1 MTSRLPALLVSVSAL
16 TACAGVPTPPPGP
29 ATPTVADNHRIEV
42 TQENQRLD
50 IAIAPGQ
57 PTLTSK
63 ARSDLAAFASGY
75 LRTGHGALI
84 MSTPSGAPNADA
96 ASLAANEARLT
107 LTEAGVPYA
116 AIAGSTYDASGAADA
131 PIIVTFTRF
140 EAQAPDCEPLST
152 QNLNGFAASNNQPW
166 PSFGCSRQAN
176 LAAMIEDPRDLL
188 YPRDEDPR
196 DSNRRAVMLDHY
208 RSGEVTHATRD
219 ADERITISNAV
230 Q

>member
-1 MTSRLPALLVSVSAL
+1 MPPPA
-16 TACAGVPTPPPGP
+16 PGP
-29 ATPTVADNHRIEV
+29 ALATNADAHRIEV

-50 IAIAPGQ
+50 IAVAPGE
-57 PTLTSK
+57 PTLTNK

-84 MSTPSGAPNADA
+84 LSTPSGAPNADA

-116 AIAGSTYDASGAADA
+116 AIAGSTYDASGAPDA

-140 EAQAPDCEPLST
+140 EAHAPDCAPLWE
-152 QNLNGFAASNNQPW
+152 QDLAHQQNNQSW
-166 PSFGCSRQAN
+166 ESFGCATQAN
-176 LAAMIEDPRDLL
+176 LAMLVEDPQDLL
-188 YPRDEDPR
+188 RARDEDPR